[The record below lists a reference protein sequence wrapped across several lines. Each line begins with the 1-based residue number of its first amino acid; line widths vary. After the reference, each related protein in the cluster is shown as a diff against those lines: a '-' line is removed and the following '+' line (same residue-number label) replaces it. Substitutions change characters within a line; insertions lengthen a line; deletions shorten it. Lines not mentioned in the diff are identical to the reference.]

1 MLNCSHPDQK
11 RLLSFLCRSWWSCRC
26 GTSKHTAGAPE
37 SVEIVFDNA
46 DADVDV
52 DRGLDGFHVGDN
64 STANVVDNAA
74 TSDDDAGD
82 DSDNADAD
90 DEVVVKI
97 ELTMA
102 LGNILGWI
110 ATIVCKRETG
120 KEGNTRP
127 KSAMKT
133 QFGENSEI

>member
-1 MLNCSHPDQK
+1 MV
-11 RLLSFLCRSWWSCRC
+11 LLVTSTGR
-26 GTSKHTAGAPE
+26 GTST
-37 SVEIVFDNA
+37 S
-46 DADVDV
+46 
-52 DRGLDGFHVGDN
+52 N
-64 STANVVDNAA
+64 STHCILHGVTNFVVDNTA

-82 DSDNADAD
+82 NGDNADAD

-120 KEGNTRP
+120 KEGKTRP
-127 KSAMKT
+127 KSAIKT
-133 QFGENSEI
+133 QFGENSKILSPLGSEPSCMMTMLSLNESY